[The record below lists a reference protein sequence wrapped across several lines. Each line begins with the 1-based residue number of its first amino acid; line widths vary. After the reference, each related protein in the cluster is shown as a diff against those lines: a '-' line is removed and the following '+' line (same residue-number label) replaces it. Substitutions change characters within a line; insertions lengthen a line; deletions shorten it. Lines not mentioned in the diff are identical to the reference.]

1 MAYVSKEDKAKLT
14 PGIKAV
20 LKKYGMKGS
29 ISVRNHSGLV
39 VKITSGPLDIMGD
52 YKRACIQDTRNDL
65 YDPSDVARINSRL
78 QATYIDVN
86 SYYMN
91 ETYTGTI
98 KAFMQ
103 ELHSAME
110 GEDFFNHDDGMTDY
124 FHRSHYTYILVGT
137 WDKPYTCTGVS
148 ATFAPVELIVH
159 EHA

>member
-29 ISVRNHSGLV
+29 ISVRNYSGLV
-39 VKITSGPLDIMGD
+39 VKLTSGPLDILGD
-52 YKRACIQDTRNDL
+52 YKRGCVQDTRIDL
-65 YDPSDVARINSRL
+65 SNPSDVERVNYRL
-78 QATYIDVN
+78 EATYIDVN
-86 SYYMN
+86 SYYLN
-91 ETYTGTI
+91 ETYTGQI

-110 GEDFFNHDDGMTDY
+110 GENFFNHDDGMTDY
-124 FHRSHYTYILVGT
+124 FHRSHYTYIYVGGYN
-137 WDKPYTCTGVS
+137 KPYTCTGQE